1 MDYEQ
6 RTAWKYE
13 SIRGSFHT
21 AASLSN
27 KVNSDGSYASYPGST
42 VVFRPGKQCLQ
53 IVQMMQKVLL
63 YKLKDSNMLAA
74 PLPASTIHM
83 TLHDLVSPEL
93 CKDEAEY
100 NSLETVSVKR
110 TVSEF

>member
-1 MDYEQ
+1 MLLDYEQ

-53 IVQMMQKVLL
+53 VVQMMQKVLL
-63 YKLKDSNMLAA
+63 YKLKASNMLAA

-83 TLHDLVSPEL
+83 TLH
-93 CKDEAEY
+93 
-100 NSLETVSVKR
+100 
-110 TVSEF
+110 

>member
-1 MDYEQ
+1 MLLDYEQ

-53 IVQMMQKVLL
+53 VVQMMQKVLL
-63 YKLKDSNMLAA
+63 YKLKASICLQLA
-74 PLPASTIHM
+74 PASTIHM

-100 NSLETVSVKR
+100 KINL
-110 TVSEF
+110 